1 MSTLGHQYDNSLVSN
16 AFGFLRLP
24 MNFQPYDSDA
34 DWVIT
39 GVPFD
44 MATSGRAGGRHGPAA
59 IRQVSTNLAWE
70 HNRFPWNFDM
80 RERLNVVDC
89 GDLVYAFG
97 DAREMSEKLQAH
109 AEKLLAAGK
118 RMLSFGG
125 DHFVTLPLLRAHAKH
140 FGKMALV
147 HFDAHTDTYANGCEF
162 DHGTMFYTAPKEG
175 LIDPNH
181 SVQIGIR
188 TEFDKDNGFTVL
200 DACQVND
207 RSVDDV
213 IAQVKQIVGD
223 MPVYLTFDI
232 DCLDPAFAPGTGTP
246 VIGGLTSDRA
256 IKLVRGLKDLNIVGM
271 DVVEVAPAYDQSEIT
286 ALALCRRF
294 FSEYFPSSI
303 VFNLTNLFIPKVLTL
318 TYLPRFIKYPSF
330 SKSSSSSSKSSAF
343 SISRSI
349 SSFICTLHDLFAKL
363 YKKFLLLYLFI
374 GGTSFNTVSP
384 YSLLIS
390 SDTFRR
396 FDIPS
401 SCHKLSV
408 SFFPVLILTLFKTI

>member
-1 MSTLGHQYDNSLVSN
+1 
-16 AFGFLRLP
+16 
-24 MNFQPYDSDA
+24 
-34 DWVIT
+34 
-39 GVPFD
+39 
-44 MATSGRAGGRHGPAA
+44 
-59 IRQVSTNLAWE
+59 
-70 HNRFPWNFDM
+70 M

-200 DACQVND
+200 DAGQVND
-207 RSVDDV
+207 RGVDD
-213 IAQVKQIVGD
+213 ILAQVKQIVGD

-286 ALALCRRF
+286 ALAAATWRWKCSTSRRRKRRI
-294 FSEYFPSSI
+294 S
-303 VFNLTNLFIPKVLTL
+303 LT
-318 TYLPRFIKYPSF
+318 R
-330 SKSSSSSSKSSAF
+330 
-343 SISRSI
+343 
-349 SSFICTLHDLFAKL
+349 
-363 YKKFLLLYLFI
+363 
-374 GGTSFNTVSP
+374 
-384 YSLLIS
+384 
-390 SDTFRR
+390 
-396 FDIPS
+396 
-401 SCHKLSV
+401 
-408 SFFPVLILTLFKTI
+408 

>member
-24 MNFQPYDSDA
+24 MNFMPYDSDA

-162 DHGTMFYTAPKEG
+162 DHGTMFYTAPNEG
-175 LIDPNH
+175 LIDPHH

-200 DACQVND
+200 DAGQVND
-207 RSVDDV
+207 RSVD
-213 IAQVKQIVGD
+213 G
-223 MPVYLTFDI
+223 
-232 DCLDPAFAPGTGTP
+232 LDPAFAPGTGTP

-286 ALALCRRF
+286 ALAAA
-294 FSEYFPSSI
+294 
-303 VFNLTNLFIPKVLTL
+303 TL
-318 TYLPRFIKYPSF
+318 ALEMLYIQ
-330 SKSSSSSSKSSAF
+330 A
-343 SISRSI
+343 
-349 SSFICTLHDLFAKL
+349 AK
-363 YKKFLLLYLFI
+363 K
-374 GGTSFNTVSP
+374 GE
-384 YSLLIS
+384 
-390 SDTFRR
+390 
-396 FDIPS
+396 
-401 SCHKLSV
+401 
-408 SFFPVLILTLFKTI
+408 

>member
-24 MNFQPYDSDA
+24 MNFMPYDSDA

-59 IRQVSTNLAWE
+59 IRQV
-70 HNRFPWNFDM
+70 
-80 RERLNVVDC
+80 

-162 DHGTMFYTAPKEG
+162 DHGTMFYTAPNEG

-200 DACQVND
+200 DAGQVND

-286 ALALCRRF
+286 ALFLERPGGA
-294 FSEYFPSSI
+294 
-303 VFNLTNLFIPKVLTL
+303 VLA
-318 TYLPRFIKYPSF
+318 P
-330 SKSSSSSSKSSAF
+330 A
-343 SISRSI
+343 
-349 SSFICTLHDLFAKL
+349 
-363 YKKFLLLYLFI
+363 
-374 GGTSFNTVSP
+374 
-384 YSLLIS
+384 
-390 SDTFRR
+390 
-396 FDIPS
+396 
-401 SCHKLSV
+401 
-408 SFFPVLILTLFKTI
+408 